1 MKVGDAEESRSLGGI
16 ATGVTQAQFR
26 AWYSVQYRKS
36 KTHSDSLFR
45 KPGSPAPPAPIVLST
60 DVSRGPLGP
69 KRLIATKELNPGPV
83 APLKEPILV
92 TCLNTVS
99 AGVLSLSCKRHGF
112 FSAWGGSTRIYK
124 RKRDLVSASGA
135 DY

>member
-1 MKVGDAEESRSLGGI
+1 MLDIVIPFPDHGREL
-16 ATGVTQAQFR
+16 
-26 AWYSVQYRKS
+26 QYRKS

-45 KPGSPAPPAPIVLST
+45 KPGSPAPPVPIVLST

-112 FSAWGGSTRIYK
+112 FSARGGSTSQDK
-124 RKRDLVSASGA
+124 RKKGSR
-135 DY
+135 